1 MHVHR
6 RTFGFILLLSLHNY
20 DAKLLNFTFL
30 NDVVTRQRTW
40 IKSLRILLQKRMIN
54 QHLTNL
60 RWRNDSDEVGNSANQ
75 LLSDIFAAIGVVVGT
90 RVGGLSSLAEFLYL
104 KTGFMARAPSS

>member
-1 MHVHR
+1 
-6 RTFGFILLLSLHNY
+6 
-20 DAKLLNFTFL
+20 
-30 NDVVTRQRTW
+30 
-40 IKSLRILLQKRMIN
+40 MIN